1 MITISFVG
9 LLVAIV
15 AGTIVGQLIIFLI
28 EKRRHGSK

>member
-15 AGTIVGQLIIFLI
+15 AGTVVGQLIIALI
-28 EKRRHGSK
+28 EKR

>member
-15 AGTIVGQLIIFLI
+15 AGTVVGQLIIALI
-28 EKRRHGSK
+28 EKRWHGSK